1 MSPDSSGSQKIIRP
15 PSARLASTSW
25 TPKRIVQSIIPA
37 FPTKPSPPTSYKVHA
52 APEPP
57 CFGLVPSLRQAM
69 RFMFTAKE
77 LKYLDSYPDADE
89 EEVTW
94 MIAPKRCTVF
104 RRRERV
110 GREGVEQLDEIQ
122 PQAFTQGIRHSNMVT
137 WNMSPKEER
146 FPLL

>member
-1 MSPDSSGSQKIIRP
+1 
-15 PSARLASTSW
+15 
-25 TPKRIVQSIIPA
+25 
-37 FPTKPSPPTSYKVHA
+37 
-52 APEPP
+52 
-57 CFGLVPSLRQAM
+57 
-69 RFMFTAKE
+69 MFTAKE